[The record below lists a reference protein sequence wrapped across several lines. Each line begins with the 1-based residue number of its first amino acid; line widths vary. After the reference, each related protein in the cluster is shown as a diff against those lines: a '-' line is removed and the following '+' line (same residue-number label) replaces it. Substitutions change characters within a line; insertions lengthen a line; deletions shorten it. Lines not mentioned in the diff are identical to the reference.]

1 MEALLFELSRETFG
15 LWLSSV
21 REVARAVSP
30 VTLPGAPANI
40 LGVIR
45 FRGSVLPVFDLRAR
59 FGKPTRAPL
68 LSDRLIIAKVRKR
81 LVALAVDH
89 VEGITDIAEAQLD
102 DGRYLPRDLAGVA
115 GIAALADG
123 LVVIRD
129 LEAFLSQAEEAQL
142 DHALEAAAV

>member
-30 VTLPGAPANI
+30 LPLPGAPAGI

-45 FRGSVLPVFDLRAR
+45 FRGSVLPVFDLRGR
-59 FGKPTRAPL
+59 FGKPTRAPIP
-68 LSDRLIIAKVRKR
+68 SDRLIIAKVRKR
-81 LVALAVDH
+81 LVALAVDQ

-102 DGRYLPRDLAGVA
+102 DGRHLPRNLSSVA
-115 GIAALADG
+115 GIAALEDG